1 MKKNTKGFTLIELI
15 VVIAII
21 GILAAILVPSI
32 TGYMRKSKQ
41 TAANDNARSIFN
53 TLTMSAFELDEDGI
67 VMGQDGNFR
76 LSEDNNNIP
85 GDVGDCVELT
95 TWLSSAGFSEDQR
108 KEMHLEIGGYIDIIY
123 RDGYPAYVSWSRTK
137 TSDAIIGRYP
147 EAVKLDDGVTWS
159 NWSTNL

>member
-15 VVIAII
+15 VIIAII

-53 TLTMSAFELDEDGI
+53 TLTMSAFELEEQDISMGI
-67 VMGQDGNFR
+67 NGNWQ
-76 LSEDNNNIP
+76 LSQIGGIQ

>member
-108 KEMHLEIGGYIDIIY
+108 KEMNLEIGGYIDIIY